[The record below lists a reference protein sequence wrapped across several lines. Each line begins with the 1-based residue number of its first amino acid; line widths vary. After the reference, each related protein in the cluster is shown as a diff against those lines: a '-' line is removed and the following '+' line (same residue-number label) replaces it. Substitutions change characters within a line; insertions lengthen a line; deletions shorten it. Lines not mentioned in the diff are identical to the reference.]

1 MGNYLR
7 IYKNLEEFKANTFN
21 LPYPCVSVVDDDTIE
36 TDENMVE
43 FEGLDKIK
51 CKLEISS
58 DVVNGKEEVQVAKFN
73 NLSSVEAYSTNAD
86 NVVFVD
92 VPKLIETEKEI
103 QFTLYNGIYIPSYE
117 DSVLCAS
124 LTYEMRWKAS
134 RQINKTDYLF
144 MGLYYEGTF
153 ASAEPIPYNDFM
165 KMFVHHGNNEYG
177 FTQEALDEI
186 TNSDEAAYIAYSFAF
201 VDAEFVEKED

>member
-92 VPKLIETEKEI
+92 VPKLIETEKEM
-103 QFTLYNGIYIPSYE
+103 QFTLYEGIYIPSYE
-117 DSVLCAS
+117 DSVILANI
-124 LTYEMRWKAS
+124 TYEMR
-134 RQINKTDYLF
+134 
-144 MGLYYEGTF
+144 
-153 ASAEPIPYNDFM
+153 
-165 KMFVHHGNNEYG
+165 
-177 FTQEALDEI
+177 
-186 TNSDEAAYIAYSFAF
+186 
-201 VDAEFVEKED
+201 